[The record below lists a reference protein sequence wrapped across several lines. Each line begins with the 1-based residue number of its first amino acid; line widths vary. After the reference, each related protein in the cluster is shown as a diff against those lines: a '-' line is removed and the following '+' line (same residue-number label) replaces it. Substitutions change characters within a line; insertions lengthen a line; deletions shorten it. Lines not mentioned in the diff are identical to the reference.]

1 MINLLK
7 NPFFIAIGAAVV
19 IGSACGLLVAPNTQ
33 NVGQI
38 VVVAGA
44 FMLFAIIPTM
54 LLAFIVTAVMKQN
67 AKLKAEQAAVP
78 KAVLNDRYV
87 NQMIWSLVGT
97 IVGIVITGVTYLLA
111 KNSGGGTYVICTGA
125 IVFGI
130 LSFLQGLIGWL
141 RSQ

>member
-7 NPFFIAIGAAVV
+7 NPFFIAIGAAVL

-44 FMLFAIIPTM
+44 FMLFSIIPTM
-54 LLAFIVTAVMKQN
+54 LVAFIVTAIMKQN
-67 AKLKAEQAAVP
+67 DKLKAEQASVP
-78 KAVLNDRYV
+78 KEVLNDRYI
-87 NQMIWSLVGT
+87 NQMLWSLVGT
-97 IVGIVITGVTYLLA
+97 VGGVVITTVTYLLA
-111 KNSGGGTYVICTGA
+111 KNNGGGTYVLCTGA

-130 LSFLQGLIGWL
+130 LSFLQGAIGWL
-141 RSQ
+141 RNQ